1 MKVFS
6 FNKALWLVSVMVLG
20 FQSFAYAQEESRLD
34 AYNKLRKVIGTVEK
48 YYVDELT
55 LNEIVDKAIDG
66 MLSNL
71 DAHSAYLDEKKY
83 NDLKIQTDGQFGGIG
98 ITIALKENA
107 LTIVAPIEGTPG
119 DKAGLKSGDIILKIN
134 DESTLNMSIDDAVN
148 RMRGEPKTKVQLT
161 IVRKNETKPLVFDI
175 VRDNIKVESVYSKA
189 IENTDYVLL
198 RVTSFDKNVT
208 QRVSEELKKYKKIDG
223 IVLDLRNNPGGLLNQ
238 AVGIS
243 DLFIKNGIIVSQK
256 GRIKDENIVYRATNN
271 TPYATIP
278 LVVLINNG
286 SASASEIVAGAIQD
300 NKRGVL
306 VGEGTFGKGSVQVI
320 LPTEKKEALR
330 LTIARYYLPSGR
342 TIQAVGVTPDIEV
355 APGAV
360 PDENSGFSI
369 KEADLQK
376 HLQGELAKVDKK
388 EKKQNNSKNTITQKQ
403 VLEDIQ
409 LKSAIDVLKVFKVL

>member
-1 MKVFS
+1 M
-6 FNKALWLVSVMVLG
+6 SVMVLG

-189 IENTDYVLL
+189 IENTDYVFL